1 MSEIAEAD
9 PELIYFPGFPAEA
22 ARLVQQRF
30 DVSLEDSLF
39 FGGAAWKGP
48 EVLELAGDAA
58 EGTYA
63 VGHVN
68 ITGSDELETRR
79 AAFLERYEEKYGE
92 SPPQNYHFNGQAAF
106 LMYHAA
112 IETVGWLN
120 EAGNLLLNRADI
132 AAFLRSYQTRT
143 PSPGRSL
150 AARPANASPRRRVSS
165 AWRTANSSC
174 WM

>member
-1 MSEIAEAD
+1 M
-9 PELIYFPGFPAEA
+9 
-22 ARLVQQRF
+22 
-30 DVSLEDSLF
+30 EDSLF

-48 EVLELAGDAA
+48 EVIELAGDAA

-106 LMYHAA
+106 LMFHAA
-112 IETVGWLN
+112 IEAHGRLDD
-120 EAGNLLLNRADI
+120 AGNLLLNRADI
-132 AAFLRSYQTRT
+132 AAFLRAYQNADA
-143 PSPGRSL
+143 L
-150 AARPANASPRRRVSS
+150 AGPVACSETGECLTAPTGVYRVENGEFILLDVILPETDDSMS
-165 AWRTANSSC
+165 EESE
-174 WM
+174 